1 MSRRDTP
8 LKKVKKL
15 VLGGA
20 GYFRYHFESKFAL
33 ASLGH
38 VLLVL
43 HLPVSKI
50 LGRVLN
56 GRQYL

>member
-15 VLGGA
+15 VLGRVGC
-20 GYFRYHFESKFAL
+20 FRYHFESECAL
-33 ASLGH
+33 TSLGN

-50 LGRVLN
+50 LERVLN
-56 GRQYL
+56 GR